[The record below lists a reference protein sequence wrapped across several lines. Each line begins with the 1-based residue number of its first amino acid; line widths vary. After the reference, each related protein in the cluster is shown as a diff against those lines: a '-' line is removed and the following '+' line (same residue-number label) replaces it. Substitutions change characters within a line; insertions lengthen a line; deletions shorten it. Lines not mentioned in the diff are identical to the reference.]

1 MAAKEGIADPKPED
15 NAKKLRVCR
24 PGDQGRPQ
32 NCGRPSS
39 ILIMVNHDG
48 PAELFTE
55 NGVVTNYDEVEPC
68 SFE

>member
-1 MAAKEGIADPKPED
+1 MKLAAKEGIVDPKPED

-39 ILIMVNHDG
+39 I
-48 PAELFTE
+48 
-55 NGVVTNYDEVEPC
+55 
-68 SFE
+68 